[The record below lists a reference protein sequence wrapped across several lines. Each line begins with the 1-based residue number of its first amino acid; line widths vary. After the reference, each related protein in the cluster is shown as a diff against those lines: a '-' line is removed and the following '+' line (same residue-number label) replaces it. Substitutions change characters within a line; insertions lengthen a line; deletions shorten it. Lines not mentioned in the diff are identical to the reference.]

1 MNRNKYTYFSYFS
14 WREMLS
20 LVLTYLKVW
29 GVLFLFFI
37 IIHFVDLLQLIG
49 KNLAASDS
57 PQPVETVFVLGGNS
71 YERGIAAAN
80 YLKDYPTQV
89 VCTGGNFPVQIQAL
103 GYHLSEA
110 DLTKQCLLR
119 QGIDSTKI
127 QILESATSSF
137 EESEEILKFAKQ
149 HNLKKI
155 AVLSS
160 EYHLRRLRMTFED
173 KFKKEGIELIFLA
186 AKNENFT
193 PNTWYKNE
201 EGLITTFNEYAKMVY
216 YLFKYS

>member
-1 MNRNKYTYFSYFS
+1 MNRNKYTYFSHFS

-20 LVLTYLKVW
+20 LVLTCLKVW
-29 GVLFLFFI
+29 GVLFLLFI

-103 GYHLSEA
+103 GHHLSEA
-110 DLTKQCLLR
+110 ELTKQCLLR

-193 PNTWYKNE
+193 PETWYKNE